1 MTKARGIRA
10 PRDGRVT
17 DGRVRAC
24 EHQGCAEQG
33 VYRAPRG
40 PGELRSFRW
49 FCLDHVRAF
58 NLGWDYFAGWSAAEI
73 EHFQRESMTGH
84 RPTWPLGKRPVDS
97 DARYHAAREAFRR
110 FAKEWLD
117 EDVDPNAQ
125 GNAKAK
131 RNGANDDETDGFD
144 LKAGRFR
151 AQWLEA
157 LAVLGLKP
165 PVSPL
170 ALKQRYK
177 ELVKRHHPDANGG
190 SRESEERL
198 KLINR
203 AYTYLRQQIV
213 V

>member
-1 MTKARGIRA
+1 MTKARGTKA
-10 PRDGRVT
+10 PRDGRVM

-24 EHQGCAEQG
+24 EHLGCTQDG

-40 PGELRSFRW
+40 PAELRTFQW
-49 FCLDHVRAF
+49 FCLEHVRAF

-73 EHFQRESMTGH
+73 ERFQREAITGH
-84 RPTWPLGKRPVDS
+84 RPTWPLGKRRVDS
-97 DARYHAAREAFRR
+97 ETRYHAAQEAFRR
-110 FAKEWLD
+110 FTREWLD
-117 EDVDPNAQ
+117 EDFDTTGQ
-125 GNAKAK
+125 SDAKTK
-131 RNGANDDETDGFD
+131 RNGEGDDFD
-144 LKAGRFR
+144 AKAGHFR

-157 LAVLGLKP
+157 LSVLGLKP
-165 PVSPL
+165 PVSPVT
-170 ALKQRYK
+170 LKQRYK

>member
-1 MTKARGIRA
+1 MMTKGRGNRA

-17 DGRVRAC
+17 DGSVRAC
-24 EHQGCAEQG
+24 EHAGCAEFG

-40 PGELRSFRW
+40 PAELREYRW
-49 FCLDHVRAF
+49 FCLDHVRAY
-58 NLGWDYFAGWSAAEI
+58 NQGWDYFAGWSQPEI
-73 EHFQRESMTGH
+73 ERFQREAVTGH
-84 RPTWPLGKRPVDS
+84 RPTWPLGKRPFDP
-97 DARYHAAREAFRR
+97 DARYHAAREAFRA
-110 FAKEWLD
+110 FARDWLD
-117 EDVDPNAQ
+117 EDPTEAAD
-125 GNAKAK
+125 GRFEHK
-131 RNGANDDETDGFD
+131 RNGDADTNGFD
-144 LKAGRFR
+144 GKAARFR
-151 AQWLEA
+151 AQWEEA
-157 LAVLGLKP
+157 LGVLGLKP
-165 PVSPL
+165 PVSSI

>member
-1 MTKARGIRA
+1 MNKSRGTRA

-17 DGRVRAC
+17 DGMVHAC
-24 EHQGCAEQG
+24 EHPGCADIG

-40 PGELRSFRW
+40 PTELRSFRW
-49 FCLDHVRAF
+49 FCLEHVRAF
-58 NLGWDYFAGWSAAEI
+58 NQGWDYFAGWSRDEI
-73 EHFQRESMTGH
+73 ERFQRESITGH
-84 RPTWPLGKRPVDS
+84 RPTWPLGRRPVES
-97 DARYHAAREAFRR
+97 EARYHAAREAFRR
-110 FAKEWLD
+110 FAHEWLD
-117 EDVDPNAQ
+117 EDAEAHPNGDAR
-125 GNAKAK
+125 AK
-131 RNGANDDETDGFD
+131 RNGHDEADGFD
-144 LKAGRFR
+144 ARGGRFR

-157 LAVLGLKP
+157 LSVLGLEP
-165 PVSPL
+165 PVSHTT
-170 ALKQRYK
+170 LKQRYK